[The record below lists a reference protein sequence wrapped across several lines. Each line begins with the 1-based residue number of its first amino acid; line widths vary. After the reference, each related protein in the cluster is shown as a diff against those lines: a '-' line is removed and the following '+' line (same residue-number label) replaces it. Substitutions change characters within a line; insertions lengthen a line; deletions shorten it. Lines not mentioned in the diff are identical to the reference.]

1 MILVPRDAPGMT
13 ITPIPTMGGEETNE
27 IHLDGVRVPEDA
39 LLGTEGGGWTQ
50 LMAGLNYERT
60 ILAATSLGLAQRAF
74 DDALAY
80 AKERHQFGRPV
91 GSFQALSHRFAELAT
106 EIAQVRLLVRW
117 VASLTDEDPGRMLP
131 QEASMAKLAATELAK
146 RVRARGHADDGRLRV
161 RDGVPHGAL
170 PADGRRDD
178 DLRRHLRDPEEHHR
192 EDARALGVEGG
203 TVRLLA
209 AARSLG
215 QTLDP
220 SRLLVRM
227 CEQAVRVVGGERADV
242 YLSGDELRREATYGR
257 PARAIGAAAGD
268 VAAAV
273 ADRGV
278 PVTLGQVA
286 AVPLRWDEQLR
297 GVLVVELGDGRDA
310 GAAEIRLLGELGDLA
325 SAAFRNASTHAE
337 LALAARTDGLTG
349 CLNHAAMQDTLRR
362 EVERASRSGRS
373 LSVALVDLD
382 DFKQVNEEHGH
393 QVGDEVLRAVG
404 RSLRDNVRTYDTV
417 ARYGGDEFAVIAVD
431 ADEDAAAEAMT
442 RALATIGDALGKLG
456 VGSRATAGVAEWVA
470 GESSTMLIAR
480 ADRSLLEG
488 KHAVGKGGVVRAS
501 GGR

>member
-1 MILVPRDAPGMT
+1 M
-13 ITPIPTMGGEETNE
+13 
-27 IHLDGVRVPEDA
+27 
-39 LLGTEGGGWTQ
+39 
-50 LMAGLNYERT
+50 
-60 ILAATSLGLAQRAF
+60 
-74 DDALAY
+74 
-80 AKERHQFGRPV
+80 
-91 GSFQALSHRFAELAT
+91 
-106 EIAQVRLLVRW
+106 RLL
-117 VASLTDEDPGRMLP
+117 E
-131 QEASMAKLAATELAK
+131 
-146 RVRARGHADDGRLRV
+146 
-161 RDGVPHGAL
+161 
-170 PADGRRDD
+170 
-178 DLRRHLRDPEEHHR
+178 
-192 EDARALGVEGG
+192 
-203 TVRLLA
+203 

-220 SRLLVRM
+220 SRLLVRV

-273 ADRGV
+273 ADRGA
-278 PVTLGQVA
+278 PVTLAQVA
-286 AVPLRWDEQLR
+286 AVPLRWDDQLR

-373 LSVALVDLD
+373 LSIALVDLD
-382 DFKQVNEEHGH
+382 DFKQVNDEHGH
-393 QVGDEVLRAVG
+393 QLGDEVLRAVG
-404 RSLRDNVRTYDTV
+404 RALRDNVRTYDTV
-417 ARYGGDEFAVIAVD
+417 ARYGGDEFAVIAID
-431 ADEDAAAEAMT
+431 ADEDVAAEAMT
-442 RALATIGDALGKLG
+442 RALAAIGAALGELG

-488 KHAVGKGGVVRAS
+488 KQAVGKGGVVRAS